1 MSPSD
6 FLKIKIKIKTKTKRY
21 LDPTEMDYII
31 HNLGMSTDNLYTINV
46 TWITV

>member
-6 FLKIKIKIKTKTKRY
+6 FLKIKIKTKSNGY

-31 HNLGMSTDNLYTINV
+31 CNLGVSTDNLYTINI